1 MVHSM
6 VAFLQAAAPAVAN
19 TGKDYLSLMG
29 AGIGA
34 GLVVIGT
41 GLGIG
46 RIGGA
51 VAEGYARQPEAGGN
65 IQVAGL
71 ILAVLIEGV
80 ALFALVIELLFKL
93 LR

>member
-1 MVHSM
+1 MVHSVM
-6 VAFLQAAAPAVAN
+6 AFLQAAAPAAAN

-41 GLGIG
+41 GIGIG
-46 RIGGA
+46 RIGAA
-51 VAEGYARQPEAGGN
+51 VAEGFARQPEAGGN
-65 IQVAGL
+65 IQVAGI
-71 ILAVLIEGV
+71 ILAALIEGV

-93 LR
+93 L